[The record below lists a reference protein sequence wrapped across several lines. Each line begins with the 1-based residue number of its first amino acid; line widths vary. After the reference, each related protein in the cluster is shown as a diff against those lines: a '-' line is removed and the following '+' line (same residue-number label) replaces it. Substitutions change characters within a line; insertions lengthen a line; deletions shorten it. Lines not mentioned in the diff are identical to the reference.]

1 MVLLILQQTLV
12 CMTDTQM
19 DGRTDRWMDKPLK
32 KRLVF
37 TPPVACTLEGQV
49 VSHTSVP

>member
-12 CMTDTQM
+12 CITDTQM
-19 DGRTDRWMDKPLK
+19 DGRTDGWMDKPLK
-32 KRLVF
+32 EKVGF
-37 TPPVACTLEGQV
+37 SPPVACTLEGQV